1 MSRRAEIAM
10 TGEEL
15 RRFLSE
21 QTALTCATIGPGGRP
36 HLAPLWYAADG
47 DRLVAWTYAKSQKA
61 RNLERDPRATVLV
74 EAGTDYGELRGAQ
87 LECDVLLERDPER
100 VLAAGLAV
108 AARRG
113 GGPPGAEARAALARQ
128 AAKRVGLVFVPTRVA
143 SWDHRK
149 LR

>member
-15 RRFLSE
+15 RRFLAE

-61 RNLERDPRATVLV
+61 RDLERDPRATVLV

-100 VLAAGLAV
+100 
-108 AARRG
+108 
-113 GGPPGAEARAALARQ
+113 
-128 AAKRVGLVFVPTRVA
+128 
-143 SWDHRK
+143 
-149 LR
+149 